1 MVIVRYNCT
10 NYADILNVERS
21 GALSPLL
28 LLTAQSVFSCKPN
41 YGQSFTYFSNNPP
54 LLNVS
59 YVEIIKAMLKFYS
72 FLQGLQWVNI
82 PIIDNSI
89 GEAAY
94 LQTFVRQGNVLKLV
108 MNLTKRM
115 LPFKLE

>member
-1 MVIVRYNCT
+1 M
-10 NYADILNVERS
+10 LGGLGLFS
-21 GALSPLL
+21 LL

-41 YGQSFTYFSNNPP
+41 YGQGFTYFSNNPP

-59 YVEIIKAMLKFYS
+59 CVKISKTMLKSYS
-72 FLQGLQWVNI
+72 FLPGIQCVNFSTI
-82 PIIDNSI
+82 SVIDNV

-108 MNLTKRM
+108 MILTKRM